1 MARGAG
7 AAGTRGSRRACGCA
21 TSHGAV
27 PCAVVWPCCCTV
39 ACAATGARSVLY
51 FDKWM
56 GCRSCTGAGVHACCD
71 ARAPVGCSAA
81 ALAGAIGNPTPVR
94 PLRVTKRHD
103 QAAST
108 PECGQCFARLPFY
121 ARPEGCLPQ
130 SARHVSLVSWLQTSL
145 SSAWS
150 CLQRTLRL
158 FAVCCLLSWMSR
170 AVATVACAL
179 LGALLCCV
187 SRCCRFPRPLTA
199 LLCPCAQSCCSALA
213 LDGAVAVVVLHPPLV
228 VAAFQLTHTCASP
241 EAAAAALSRA
251 SCVVCVCVCVFVPLC
266 GCCVPVYRLKK
277 PLQDPPR

>member
-130 SARHVSLVSWLQTSL
+130 SARHVSL
-145 SSAWS
+145 AE
-150 CLQRTLRL
+150 
-158 FAVCCLLSWMSR
+158 
-170 AVATVACAL
+170 
-179 LGALLCCV
+179 
-187 SRCCRFPRPLTA
+187 
-199 LLCPCAQSCCSALA
+199 
-213 LDGAVAVVVLHPPLV
+213 
-228 VAAFQLTHTCASP
+228 
-241 EAAAAALSRA
+241 EAAAGPASVTRRCQLLPSSTSLCLPAAATLFASR
-251 SCVVCVCVCVFVPLC
+251 PL
-266 GCCVPVYRLKK
+266 VTSAFLA
-277 PLQDPPR
+277 LFA